1 MRGNSA
7 HQQRELSR
15 AVFLTAQPTVFSEIC
30 TYLMDQREEVHE
42 EGTVYQVGTF
52 TSPQGEWRIAVGD
65 TGAGNNNAA
74 METERAIRQY
84 RPSVTLYIGLAGGL
98 KDVRIGDVVAS
109 TKVYGYESGKDTAEI
124 FEIRPNVG
132 QASYGL
138 EQRARA
144 EARKGDWR
152 ARLGVDVGTKAPRA
166 VVGPI
171 AAGERNVSASS
182 SNIVAF
188 IKANYGDTLA
198 IEMEGRGFLEAIRAN
213 QRVEAIVIRG
223 ISNLL
228 DNKGEAEAGGSQSL
242 AAKHACAFAFELISK
257 LHNPT
262 AAVKPRKSAT
272 TPRQRRPE
280 RKIAEVAGRVEEA
293 YPAKE
298 PTQDDGLKVTTIEN
312 LYSVLT
318 GHPSPVLLLGGGA
331 SVKSGIPLSEGLV
344 EKAARWEYCRS
355 KGLAFDDPSVKRSD
369 WLQSLRRYGWY
380 DHSSL
385 AENYSAVMKH
395 LLRPRDNRREFFL
408 QILHT
413 NVPASS
419 GYERLVELMSLKVAT
434 TVLTTNFDP
443 VLRDLSRSRPRL
455 HHVDVIDSPA
465 TYRQLTTSPRYPI
478 LAHLYGSVESYIDR
492 FERADEPQLDAALI
506 NRLVPILRDH
516 PLIVIGY
523 RGAEEAVMRHLFSAQ
538 IEAAD
543 YYHQGIYWCSL
554 NYGDGGDELHPMVR
568 EFAGLIRGNF
578 QVVPIQGFDELMGQL
593 SAMHQR
599 QGPAQASVVPQQ
611 SQAPSSSPT
620 FDMHPISANL
630 TDELDWVSLQSRL
643 VNYCNVMEIA
653 VPATVNRE
661 WLVSQLTQLDL
672 AVRNEKGKVLPTNA
686 GYLLFGR
693 KSHERIP
700 SSKVLLRVEG
710 EEQRI
715 EGNLWNQLAALTDA
729 LAEVNKPFRLKGE
742 KSETV
747 YPYPPLALKE
757 ILVNALVHRR
767 YDVKQNVVVE
777 IEPDHVRI
785 TNPGGLVEEVLR
797 QTEGASILSQI
808 AQGKRGIKGYRN
820 PVLADLF
827 YSSGDMDKEGSGLA
841 DVHKLV
847 NDNGGRVTF
856 DPINDN
862 AAFEAIIYSRPE
874 AVDRQTG
881 TAARVVSTRYAANL
895 LEVMGL
901 PDRVWHAPSPYS
913 RARDVWAATDAQ
925 WLPPF
930 IPHEQKLHTFFD
942 LDDVSNP
949 LREMVD
955 VEEAGWVTL
964 DQFCAD
970 AEGRRS
976 DEGERRLVYLLNECL
991 YRHLDH
997 CGLYVDKKRKRAY
1010 YPRTQQGNRS
1020 ITYQARLRR
1029 STRTVTKQVI
1039 SPSTQKVRYWEHQS
1053 FSFMFERF
1061 GDTWVLQILPGYV
1074 FTRDGYKD
1082 LLAGDRV
1089 NVLSTKRE
1097 SRDYNYKVHTDLFFW
1112 TWVMAVGEQGMFAL
1126 RLGPRPEVQKR
1137 TGGKRTAKTRWQGK
1151 NDAASRGRGGGADG
1165 PQILIKAS
1173 LPTLA
1178 TYNLELADEEDESLM
1193 DKRRRA
1199 ELEDLEDELAVL
1211 AGMREDVADDSEE

>member
-1 MRGNSA
+1 MRRHSA
-7 HQQRELSR
+7 HQQSDITR
-15 AVFLTAQPTVFSEIC
+15 AVFLTAQPIVLTELC
-30 TYLMDQREEVHE
+30 TYLIDQSEKTHE

-52 TSPQGEWRIAVGD
+52 TNPRGDWQVAVAE
-65 TGAGNNNAA
+65 TGAGNNNTA
-74 METERAIRQY
+74 METERAIRQFE
-84 RPSVTLYIGLAGGL
+84 PSVTIYIGLAGGL
-98 KDVRIGDVVAS
+98 KDVGVGDVVAS
-109 TKVYGYESGKDTAEI
+109 TKIYGYESGKDTAEA

-132 QASYGL
+132 QGSYGL

-152 ARLGVDVGTKAPRA
+152 KRLGVDVRATTPRA
-166 VVGPI
+166 IVGPI
-171 AAGERNVSASS
+171 AAGERNISAGNSQ
-182 SNIVAF
+182 IVAF

-198 IEMEGRGFLEAIRAN
+198 VEMEGRGFLEAVRAN
-213 QRVEAIVIRG
+213 QRVEAIIIRG

-242 AAKHACAFAFELISK
+242 AAKHACAFAFELLSK
-257 LHNPT
+257 LHNSS
-262 AAVKPRKSAT
+262 AADKPRKSVAT
-272 TPRQRRPE
+272 QGQKRPL
-280 RKIAEVAGRVEEA
+280 RKIVEA
-293 YPAKE
+293 PIPARDVVSAKE
-298 PTQDDGLKVTTIEN
+298 SPQDDGLKVTTIEN

-318 GHPSPVLLLGGGA
+318 GHPSPILFLGGGA

-344 EKAARWEYCRS
+344 EKAARWEHCRS

-369 WLQSLRRYGWY
+369 WLQSLRRNSWY
-380 DHSSL
+380 DHASL
-385 AENYSAVMKH
+385 AANYSSVMKH
-395 LLRPRDNRREFFL
+395 LLSPRDNRREFFL

-455 HHVDVIDSPA
+455 HNVDVIDSPA
-465 TYRQLTTSPRYPI
+465 NYRQLTTSPRYPI
-478 LAHLYGSVESYIDR
+478 LAHLYGSLESYIDR
-492 FERADEPQLDAALI
+492 FESAHEPQLDATLI

-523 RGAEEAVMRHLFSAQ
+523 EGAEEAVMRGLFMSQ

-543 YYHQGIYWCSL
+543 YYHQGIYWCTL
-554 NYGDGGDELHPMVR
+554 NNGNNGDLHPMVR

-578 QVVPIQGFDELMGQL
+578 QIVPIEGFDELMGQI
-593 SAMHQR
+593 SAMQQR
-599 QGPAQASVVPQQ
+599 HGRASVSIPSPQIQ
-611 SQAPSSSPT
+611 TPPTAPT
-620 FDMHPISANL
+620 FDMHSIGADLNE
-630 TDELDWVSLQSRL
+630 ELDWTSLSSRL

-661 WLVSQLTQLDL
+661 WLVWQLCQLDL
-672 AVRNEKGKVLPTNA
+672 AVKNEKGKVLPTNA

-693 KSHERIP
+693 DSHERIP
-700 SSKVLLRVEG
+700 SSKVRLRVEG
-710 EEQRI
+710 EEQEI
-715 EGNLWNQLAALTDA
+715 KGNLWNQLATLTDA
-729 LAEVNKPFRLKGE
+729 LAEVNKPFRLKGD

-747 YPYPPLALKE
+747 YPYPALALKE
-757 ILVNALVHRR
+757 MLVNALVHRR

-777 IEPDHVRI
+777 IESDHIRI

-797 QTEGASILSQI
+797 QTEGASILDQI

-862 AAFEAIIYSRPE
+862 SAFEAIIYSRPE
-874 AVDRQTG
+874 AVDKQTG

-901 PDRVWHAPSPYS
+901 PDKVWQAPSPYS
-913 RARDVWAATDAQ
+913 RIKDVWATTNAK

-930 IPHEQKLHTFFD
+930 IPHEQKLNTFFNLED
-942 LDDVSNP
+942 ESNP
-949 LREMVD
+949 LRELVD
-955 VEEAGWVTL
+955 VEEARWVTL
-964 DQFCAD
+964 DQFCSD
-970 AEGRRS
+970 QDGHRS
-976 DEGERRLVYLLNECL
+976 DDATRKLVYLLNECL

-1010 YPRTQQGNRS
+1010 FPRTKQGNRS

-1029 STRTVTKQVI
+1029 STRTVTKQII

-1061 GDTWVLQILPGYV
+1061 ADTWALQILPGYV
-1074 FTRDGYKD
+1074 FTRDGFRD
-1082 LLAGDRV
+1082 LLSGERV
-1089 NVLSTKRE
+1089 NVLSTKRA

-1112 TWVMAVGEQGMFAL
+1112 AGVMSGGDQGIFTLLMGPKLEEQKGTDG
-1126 RLGPRPEVQKR
+1126 RKV
-1137 TGGKRTAKTRWQGK
+1137 TKTRQQRRKKTTGHK
-1151 NDAASRGRGGGADG
+1151 YKSEIES
-1165 PQILIKAS
+1165 PQILIKTA
-1173 LPTLA
+1173 LPTLV
-1178 TYNLELADEEDESLM
+1178 TYNLEAVDEEEEGLM
-1193 DKRRRA
+1193 EEQHRA
-1199 ELEDLEDELAVL
+1199 ELEDLEDELEVL
-1211 AGMREDVADDSEE
+1211 AGAEEDFEYEVED